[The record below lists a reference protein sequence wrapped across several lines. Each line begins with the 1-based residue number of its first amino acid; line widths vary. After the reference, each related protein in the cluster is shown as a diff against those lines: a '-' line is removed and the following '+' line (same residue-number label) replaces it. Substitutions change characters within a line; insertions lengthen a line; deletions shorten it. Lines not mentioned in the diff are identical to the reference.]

1 MARPQKDTAQKR
13 SFMLRTRLTTTEK
26 SRLDTLAKEAGFT
39 TSDYVRKLVLGN
51 IPTRHVP
58 NPDREL
64 LLKLLAEIHRLGS
77 NVNQIARAMNVS
89 LKKGQP
95 LDVPAHVLAS
105 ALYGVDTV
113 TRFIQTT
120 LKDGRKG

>member
-1 MARPQKDTAQKR
+1 MARPHKDTEQKR
-13 SFMLRTRLTTTEK
+13 SFMLRTRLTTDEK
-26 SRLDTLAKEAGFT
+26 SRLDTMAKEAGFT

-51 IPTRHVP
+51 IPTRNVP

-64 LLKLLAEIHRLGS
+64 LLKLLAETHKLGS
-77 NVNQIARAMNVS
+77 NVNQIARALNVC

-95 LDVPAHVLAS
+95 LDVPDHALTA

>member
-1 MARPQKDTAQKR
+1 MARPHKETADQR
-13 SFMLRTRLTTTEK
+13 SFMLRTRLTGSEK
-26 SRLDTLAKEAGFT
+26 SRLDALAKEAGFT
-39 TSDYVRKLVLGN
+39 TSDHVRKLVLGN
-51 IPTRHVP
+51 IPTRNVP

-64 LLKLLAEIHRLGS
+64 LLKLLAELHKLGS
-77 NVNQIARAMNVS
+77 NVNQIARALNVS

-95 LDVPAHVLAS
+95 FDVPEHVLTS

>member
-1 MARPQKDTAQKR
+1 MARPHKDTRDQR
-13 SFMLRTRLTTTEK
+13 SFMLRTRLTESEK
-26 SRLDTLAKEAGFT
+26 SRLDALAKEAGFT

-51 IPTRHVP
+51 IPTRNVP

-64 LLKLLAEIHRLGS
+64 LLKLLAELHKLGS
-77 NVNQIARAMNVS
+77 NVNQIARALNVS

-95 LDVPAHVLAS
+95 FDVPEHVLTS